1 MRERPR
7 CLVGKSLGTR
17 SIIKEWVGV
26 CQADRGEKEK
36 ESFRWREL
44 GAKARRWES
53 GWESVSSQEGWL
65 EHRGSAGQ
73 QDAAAALNA
82 RLVLSPEGA
91 GEPWNG
97 FEERRNVIRTVCPK
111 CISGS
116 SEEVGPEWGDGWEAG
131 RALRMHVRE
140 ET

>member
-1 MRERPR
+1 MWGD
-7 CLVGKSLGTR
+7 LWGHDR
-17 SIIKEWVGV
+17 SSKNGWVFAR
-26 CQADRGEKEK
+26 QTAEEKEK
-36 ESFRWREL
+36 ESFGWREL
-44 GAKARRWES
+44 GAKARRWKS

-97 FEERRNVIRTVCPK
+97 FVERRNVIRTGCPNASLAPVK
-111 CISGS
+111 RLDQSG
-116 SEEVGPEWGDGWEAG
+116 EMGG
-131 RALRMHVRE
+131 RLGGRCGCM
-140 ET
+140 